1 MPGGKYTAYDV
12 HLAGGQRVLARNL
25 VEAGFVDGSASTVT
39 GRTLGE
45 EAADAQETPGQD
57 VIHRASDPFKTTGGL
72 VILKGN
78 LAPEGAVA
86 KIAGHERPY
95 HRGPARVFN
104 SEEETMDA
112 VLGKQIVPGDV
123 IVTRYEGPRGGPG
136 MREMLGVTSAVVGEG
151 LGETVALIT
160 DGRFSGGTRGLMI
173 GHIAPEAALGG
184 PLAYVQ
190 DGDMV
195 TIDIDNRT
203 LSVEVAKDEWE
214 ARRAAW
220 REPAPPYTSGVFGRY
235 AALVTSASRGA
246 VLATPGVDAARK

>member
-1 MPGGKYTAYDV
+1 
-12 HLAGGQRVLARNL
+12 
-25 VEAGFVDGSASTVT
+25 
-39 GRTLGE
+39 
-45 EAADAQETPGQD
+45 
-57 VIHRASDPFKTTGGL
+57 
-72 VILKGN
+72 
-78 LAPEGAVA
+78 
-86 KIAGHERPY
+86 
-95 HRGPARVFN
+95 VFN

-184 PLAYVQ
+184 PLAHVQ
-190 DGDMV
+190 DGDLV

-203 LSVEVAKDEWE
+203 LSVEVPEDEWE

-246 VLATPGVDAARK
+246 VLATPGGDAAGE